1 MLPTFVIGLR
11 EGVEASLIVG
21 IIAAFLRQEGRRDAL
36 RWVWLGVAAA
46 LAICSAVGIG
56 LEVLDA
62 ELPQR
67 RQEGLET
74 VVGLV
79 AVGMV
84 TGMVVW
90 MRRHARGMARELRA
104 SAGAALAQGSVG
116 ALVGMAF
123 FAVIREGMETAVFL
137 LAAFQSATNPT
148 TAGLGALLG
157 VVVAAGIGAGIY
169 RGGVRINLAR
179 FFRATGLVLVLVAA
193 GLVSSA
199 LHTAHEAGWINS
211 GQAQAVDLSW
221 LVVPG
226 TWTASLLTGMLGLQ
240 PQPTVV
246 EAAGYLVYLVPMA
259 LFVLWP
265 QRRRLPSGTAALKS
279 GGPVA
284 ALLLVLLVVVGCG
297 SSASSSA
304 GGRLV
309 KVRLTD
315 AGCAPGKLALAAGPT
330 TFQVA
335 NAGTARV
342 SEFEILDGDR
352 ILGEKEN
359 LAAGLSGRF
368 DLNLEPG
375 QYTISC
381 PGGTSAA
388 TGQIVVGGQ
397 AVGGEESPRLEA

>member
-46 LAICSAVGIG
+46 LAICAAVGVA
-56 LEVLDA
+56 LQVLDA

-67 RQEGLET
+67 QQEGLET

-84 TGMVVW
+84 SGMIVW

-157 VVVAAGIGAGIY
+157 VLVAAGIGVGIY

-199 LHTAHEAGWINS
+199 LHTAHEAGWIHS

-240 PQPTVV
+240 PQPTVI
-246 EAAGYLVYLVPMA
+246 EAVGYVASAVPMA
-259 LFVLWP
+259 LYVLWP
-265 QRRRLPSGTAALKS
+265 SRPRARRAVVRTAAT
-279 GGPVA
+279 A
-284 ALLLVLLVVVGCG
+284 MLLLVALVLVAGCG
-297 SSASSSA
+297 ASDDTAAA
-304 GGRLV
+304 GSKSLAI
-309 KVRLTD
+309 KLTD
-315 AGCAPGKLALAAGPT
+315 AGC
-330 TFQVA
+330 
-335 NAGTARV
+335 
-342 SEFEILDGDR
+342 D
-352 ILGEKEN
+352 
-359 LAAGLSGRF
+359 
-368 DLNLEPG
+368 
-375 QYTISC
+375 
-381 PGGTSAA
+381 
-388 TGQIVVGGQ
+388 
-397 AVGGEESPRLEA
+397 